1 MKLIRVDQT
10 IDKCGE
16 HLSNSSAYGTEIES
30 LLTQSLLVIMCA
42 EFEQQ
47 IEKIIQEKHAHIS
60 DKSIKDFIGSCVGAV
75 FRSVKS
81 GEISGLLNR
90 FGSCYKEAFK
100 KRTEENE
107 RAITYYNNII
117 VNRHGVAHSDGS
129 KITFRDAVQF
139 YEEGHIVLDFFREVL
154 LSKCDT
160 EKES

>member
-10 IDKCGE
+10 IEKCGE

-47 IEKIIQEKHAHIS
+47 IEKVIQEKHAHIS
-60 DKSIKDFIGSCVGAV
+60 DKSIKDFVGSCVSAV

-90 FGSCYKEAFK
+90 FGSCYKEAFRRK
-100 KRTEENE
+100 TEENE
-107 RAITYYNNII
+107 RAVTYYNNII

-160 EKES
+160 EEES